1 MQTKEVMQPNIIEA
15 CAIPS
20 SVETDSSSSN
30 YMFLGTIIQR
40 IMSNNGTAESGFGIS
55 EEEKALLLAELDKF
69 KEGGN

>member
-40 IMSNNGTAESGFGIS
+40 IIMRKSIDIYIDAYTHSLTIE
-55 EEEKALLLAELDKF
+55 
-69 KEGGN
+69 